1 MSTRSLGSL
10 TLDLV
15 ARIGGFTQGL
25 TAAERAADRSARN
38 IANRQKQAAKQT
50 EDAWKNA
57 TRYVSG
63 ALAGVSV
70 AGLFTTFIRE
80 SVDAANEQ
88 AQLAA
93 ALKSTGEAAG
103 FSAQQLNAMAASMA
117 DNSIFSE
124 GDINKAQ
131 TRLLAYTNIVGE
143 QFPEAMQAVIDMSAR
158 LGMSVEQSAETIGKA
173 LDVPSQGLT
182 ALSRQGFRFTEE
194 QKKAVEQLEKTG
206 QTAKA
211 QAIVLDAL
219 KASYGGAAA
228 AARDTLGGALLA
240 LQEQFRT
247 LLTGSDGSVGGMK
260 DAVEE
265 LIKVLRSPEVK
276 AAFDTLGTL
285 IANTIGLLVRGG
297 AAFLQFGK
305 DVGEGLAIRLNGD
318 NTGIRETQAEIEQLQ
333 ASMQRTFSSIER
345 MSEALSRDP
354 KNDFLAG
361 RIEKARERLVALQRQ
376 AAAASDRLKQT
387 AAGITQGDMGP
398 PSSAAMPGGGATGP
412 NAAEVAALAKAAAA
426 REAAAKASKEAIKDA
441 QAYLENLRKQLQATE
456 DLTVAETVR
465 RDIEAGRVKLAGG
478 VTKQQL
484 LDLAMQIDMDKEL
497 ARIAEQFKKLEE
509 ESLERKKALKE
520 AGKAIYDATR
530 TPAEQLNIELTKL
543 NDLLA
548 KGAID
553 WDTYSRAVFDAQDK
567 FEAAA
572 NGAKDALSEWDQFKK
587 TAIENTQGALS
598 DALFNGMQG
607 KFDDLLGGFTQML
620 QRMVAEAIAADI
632 MRKILGNGSSGGSG
646 SGGTDWLDTAF
657 KFAMSFF
664 GGRAAGGAVTAGGMY
679 RVNENGPEMLEMNGQ
694 SYLMM
699 GSRGGNVSPNGAGT
713 NVVNNFSMSGNVDR
727 RTEAQIGRAA
737 TRGVQRAQR
746 WM

>member
-1 MSTRSLGSL
+1 MASRSLGSL
-10 TLDLV
+10 TIDLV
-15 ARIGGFTQGL
+15 AKIGGFTQGL
-25 TAAERAADRSARN
+25 SAAERASDRSARN
-38 IANRQKQAAKQT
+38 IASRQKKAAQDT
-50 EDAWKNA
+50 EKAWKNA
-57 TRYVSG
+57 TAYIGG
-63 ALAGVSV
+63 AFAGLSIAGVLTS
-70 AGLFTTFIRE
+70 FIRE
-80 SVDAANEQ
+80 SVDASNEQ

-117 DNSIFSE
+117 NNSIFSE

-211 QAIVLDAL
+211 QAVVLDAL

-247 LLTGSDGSVGGMK
+247 LITGSDSSVGGMK

-265 LIKVLRSPEVK
+265 LIRVLRSPEVK

-297 AAFLQFGK
+297 AAFLEFGK
-305 DVGEGLAIRLNGD
+305 NVGEGLAIRLNGD
-318 NTGIRETQAEIEQLQ
+318 NTGIREAQRQAEALQ
-333 ASMQRTFSSIER
+333 AQIQRTTSSIER
-345 MSEALSRDP
+345 MAEALRRDP
-354 KNDFLAG
+354 SNVQMSRSLESARGRLADQM
-361 RIEKARERLVALQRQ
+361 KT
-376 AAAASDRLKQT
+376 AAAISERLKQT

-398 PSSAAMPGGGATGP
+398 PGSAAVSGGGGTGAP
-412 NAAEVAALAKAAAA
+412 SAAEIAALAKAAAA

-484 LDLAMQIDMDKEL
+484 VDLAMQIDMDKEL
-497 ARIAEQFKKLEE
+497 AKIAEQFKKLEE
-509 ESLERKKALKE
+509 ESLERKKALAD

-530 TPAEQLNIELTKL
+530 TPAEQLNVELTKL

-553 WDTYSRAVFDAQDK
+553 WDTYGRAVFDAQDK

-572 NGAKDALSEWDQFKK
+572 NGAKDALSEWDEFKK
-587 TAIENTQGALS
+587 TAIENTQGALA
-598 DALFNGMQG
+598 DGLFKGMRG
-607 KFDDLLGGFTQML
+607 EFDSVLGGFTEML
-620 QRMVAEAIAADI
+620 QRMVAEALAADLA
-632 MRKILGNGSSGGSG
+632 RKLFGSSVKGGEG
-646 SGGTDWLDTAF
+646 EGWLGA
-657 KFAMSFF
+657 AMSWAGSFF

-699 GSRGGNVSPNGAGT
+699 GDRGGNVRQGTGT
-713 NVVNNFSMSGNVDR
+713 NVVNNFSVSGPVDR

>member
-1 MSTRSLGSL
+1 MATRSLGAL
-10 TLDLV
+10 TIDLV
-15 ARIGGFTQGL
+15 AKIGGFTAGM
-25 TAAERAADRSARN
+25 TAAERASDRSARN
-38 IANRQKQAAKQT
+38 IAGRQKKAAQDT
-50 EDAWKNA
+50 EKAWKNA
-57 TRYVSG
+57 TAYIGG
-63 ALAGVSV
+63 AFAGLSIAGV
-70 AGLFTTFIRE
+70 LTTFIRE
-80 SVDAANEQ
+80 SVDASNEQ

-103 FSAQQLNAMAASMA
+103 FSAQQLNAMASSMA
-117 DNSIFSE
+117 SNSIFSE

-398 PSSAAMPGGGATGP
+398 PGSAAMPGGGGTTGP
-412 NAAEVAALAKAAAA
+412 TPAEIAALAKAAAA
-426 REAAAKASKEAIKDA
+426 REAAAKAAKEAVKDA

-553 WDTYSRAVFDAQDK
+553 WDTYGRAVFDAQDK

-572 NGAKDALSEWDQFKK
+572 NGAKDALSEWDAFKK
-587 TAIENTQGALS
+587 TAIENTQGALADS
-598 DALFNGMQG
+598 LFAGMRG
-607 KFDDLLGGFTQML
+607 EFDNILGGFTQML
-620 QRMVAEAIAADI
+620 QRMVAEALAADLA
-632 MRKILGNGSSGGSG
+632 RKMFGSSV
-646 SGGTDWLDTAF
+646 SGGQGDGWFGDALKWAGT
-657 KFAMSFF
+657 FF

-713 NVVNNFSMSGNVDR
+713 NVVNNFSVSGNVDR

>member
-1 MSTRSLGSL
+1 MATRSLGAL
-10 TLDLV
+10 TIDLV
-15 ARIGGFTQGL
+15 AKIGGFTQGM
-25 TAAERAADRSARN
+25 TAAERASDRSARN
-38 IANRQKQAAKQT
+38 IASRQKKAAQDT
-50 EDAWKNA
+50 EKAWKNA
-57 TRYVSG
+57 TAYIGG
-63 ALAGVSV
+63 AFAGLSIAGVLTS
-70 AGLFTTFIRE
+70 FIRE
-80 SVDAANEQ
+80 SVDASNEQ

-103 FSAQQLNAMAASMA
+103 FSAQQLNAMAASMSG
-117 DNSIFSE
+117 NSIFSE

-228 AARDTLGGALLA
+228 AARDTLGGALIA

-247 LLTGSDGSVGGMK
+247 LITGSDSSVGGMK

-265 LIKVLRSPEVK
+265 LIRVLRSPEVK
-276 AAFDTLGTL
+276 AAFEAL
-285 IANTIGLLVRGG
+285 GG
-297 AAFLQFGK
+297 AIATTIEYLVKGGVAFVQFGRDAGK
-305 DVGEGLAIRLNGD
+305 ALAIAMNSGLGD
-318 NTGIRETQAEIEQLQ
+318 AQAEAERLQ
-333 ASMQRTFSSIER
+333 GQVQRTFSSIER

-354 KNDFLAG
+354 NNDFLAA
-361 RIEKARERLVALQRQ
+361 RIKTARDRLADYQRQ
-376 AAAASDRLKQT
+376 AAAASDRLKGLANALSEDPASP
-387 AAGITQGDMGP
+387 AAP
-398 PSSAAMPGGGATGP
+398 NSPAAPTGGTGP
-412 NAAEVAALAKAAAA
+412 TPAEIAALAKAAAA
-426 REAAAKASKEAIKDA
+426 REAAAKASKDAIKDA
-441 QAYLENLRKQLQATE
+441 MAYLENLRKQLQATE

-553 WDTYSRAVFDAQDK
+553 WDTYGRAVFDAQDK

-587 TAIENTQGALS
+587 TAIENTQGALADS
-598 DALFNGMQG
+598 LFAGMRG
-607 KFDDLLGGFTQML
+607 EFDSILGGFTQML
-620 QRMVAEAIAADI
+620 QRMVAEALAADLA
-632 MRKILGNGSSGGSG
+632 RKMFGSQVQGGKG
-646 SGGTDWLDTAF
+646 DGWFGQALQWAGT
-657 KFAMSFF
+657 FF
-664 GGRAAGGAVTAGGMY
+664 GGRAAGGAVAAGGMY

-713 NVVNNFSMSGNVDR
+713 NVVNNFSVSGNVDR

>member
-1 MSTRSLGSL
+1 MATRSLGAL
-10 TLDLV
+10 TIDLIAKV
-15 ARIGGFTQGL
+15 GGFTAGMSS
-25 TAAERAADRSARN
+25 AERASDRSARN
-38 IANRQKQAAKQT
+38 IASRQKKAAQDT
-50 EDAWKNA
+50 EKAWKNA
-57 TRYVSG
+57 TAYIGG
-63 ALAGVSV
+63 AFAGLSIAGVLTS
-70 AGLFTTFIRE
+70 FIRE
-80 SVDAANEQ
+80 SVDASNEQ

-103 FSAQQLNAMAASMA
+103 FSAQQLNAMAASMSG
-117 DNSIFSE
+117 NSIFSE

-247 LLTGSDGSVGGMK
+247 LITGSDSSVGGMK

-265 LIKVLRSPEVK
+265 LIRVLRSPEVK

-297 AAFLQFGK
+297 AAFLEFGK
-305 DVGEGLAIRLNGD
+305 NVGEGLAIRLNGD

-333 ASMQRTFSSIER
+333 ATMQRTFSSIER

-398 PSSAAMPGGGATGP
+398 PGSAALSGGGPTP
-412 NAAEVAALAKAAAA
+412 AEIAALAKAAAA
-426 REAAAKASKEAIKDA
+426 REAAAKASKDAIKDA
-441 QAYLENLRKQLQATE
+441 MAYLENLRKQLQATE

-484 LDLAMQIDMDKEL
+484 IDLAMQIDMDKEL

-553 WDTYSRAVFDAQDK
+553 WDTYGRAVFDAQDK

-587 TAIENTQGALS
+587 TAIENTQGALADS
-598 DALFNGMQG
+598 LFAGMRG
-607 KFDDLLGGFTQML
+607 EFDSILGGFTQML
-620 QRMVAEAIAADI
+620 QRMVAEALAADLA
-632 MRKILGNGSSGGSG
+632 RKMFGSQVQGGKGDGWFGQALSWA
-646 SGGTDWLDTAF
+646 GT
-657 KFAMSFF
+657 FF
-664 GGRAAGGAVTAGGMY
+664 GGGKAAGGAVTAGGMY

-713 NVVNNFSMSGNVDR
+713 NVVNNFSVSGNVDR

>member
-1 MSTRSLGSL
+1 MATRSLGSL
-10 TLDLV
+10 TIDLV
-15 ARIGGFTQGL
+15 AKIGGFTQGM
-25 TAAERAADRSARN
+25 TAAERASDRAARS
-38 IANRQKQAAKQT
+38 IAQRQKKAAQDT
-50 EDAWKNA
+50 EKAWKSA
-57 TRYVSG
+57 TAYIGG
-63 ALAGVSV
+63 AFAGLSV
-70 AGLFTTFIRE
+70 AGVLTSFIRE

-117 DNSIFSE
+117 NNSIFSE

-219 KASYGGAAA
+219 KASYGGAAE
-228 AARDTLGGALLA
+228 AARNTLGGSLIA
-240 LQEQFRT
+240 LQEQLRT
-247 LLTGSDGSVGGMK
+247 LITGNDASIGGMQS
-260 DAVEE
+260 AVEE

-318 NTGIRETQAEIEQLQ
+318 STGIRETQAEIENLQ

-376 AAAASDRLKQT
+376 AAAASERLKQT

-398 PSSAAMPGGGATGP
+398 PSSAANAGGGGTGAP
-412 NAAEVAALAKAAAA
+412 SAAEVAALAKAAAA
-426 REAAAKASKEAIKDA
+426 REAAAKASKDAIKDA

-484 LDLAMQIDMDKEL
+484 VDLAMQIDMDKEL
-497 ARIAEQFKKLEE
+497 AKIAEQFKKLEE

-520 AGKAIYDATR
+520 TGKAVYDATR

-553 WDTYSRAVFDAQDK
+553 WDTYGRAVFDAQDR

-587 TAIENTQGALS
+587 TAIENTQGALADS
-598 DALFNGMQG
+598 LFAGMRG
-607 KFDDLLGGFTQML
+607 EFDSVLGGFTQML
-620 QRMVAEAIAADI
+620 QRMVAEALAADLA
-632 MRKILGNGSSGGSG
+632 RKIFGSSV
-646 SGGTDWLDTAF
+646 SGGTGSGWLGGALDWAS
-657 KFAMSFF
+657 SFF

-699 GSRGGNVSPNGAGT
+699 GSRGGNVAPSAGT
-713 NVVNNFSMSGNVDR
+713 NVVNNFSVSGPVDR
-727 RTEAQIGRAA
+727 RTEAQIGRTA